1 MKKFR
6 KVYQEKIGNLGM
18 FLRNYKEDTLVIRTT
33 YVEGGWHGVEFD
45 ARKAGFGV
53 KRDWLTAE
61 ELATVPGTFS
71 EIYVFT
77 RK

>member
-1 MKKFR
+1 MR
-6 KVYQEKIGNLGM
+6 KVYQEKIGNLRG

-45 ARKAGFGV
+45 ARKAGFSV
-53 KRDWLTAE
+53 KRDWLTVE